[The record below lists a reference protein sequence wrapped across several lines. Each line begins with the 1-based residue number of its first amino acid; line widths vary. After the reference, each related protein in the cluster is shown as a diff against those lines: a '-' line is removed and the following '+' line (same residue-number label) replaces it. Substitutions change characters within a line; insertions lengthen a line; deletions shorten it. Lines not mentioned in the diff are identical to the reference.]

1 MSLLAEYHDARR
13 SEDVA
18 RLRRVLVL
26 RAMAASGLSQRQIA
40 DDLGISQPAV
50 SQQLRAKHALEIDGA
65 PAPAELLIE
74 AAVPPVKELATH
86 MGFSDLAV
94 FGSVARHEARPDSD
108 IDLLVTPPP
117 GATLE
122 DLSRFREA
130 LEQTLGRHVDIA
142 TYGGL
147 TPGVDDDI
155 LSEATPL

>member
-1 MSLLAEYHDARR
+1 MSLLDEYHEARR
-13 SEDVA
+13 GEDVA
-18 RLRRVLVL
+18 RLRRVLAL

-50 SQQLRAKHALEIDGA
+50 SQQLRAKFTLDIDGA
-65 PAPAELLIE
+65 PAPAELLLD
-74 AAVPPVKELATH
+74 AAAPPLKELASH

-94 FGSVARHEARPDSD
+94 FGSVARHDVRPNSD
-108 IDLLVTPPP
+108 INLLVTPPP

-122 DLSRFREA
+122 DLSRFRKA

-147 TPGVDDDI
+147 TPGVDEDI